1 METRKNMQGAKIEH
15 QNNNNQNE
23 KSCSCCAVD
32 FFEEKLPLWRQ
43 KKIIT
48 GTISAILLISGLI
61 LEFLTPLNIIAQIIF
76 LSVVIVAG
84 RDILKKAWL
93 SILRWRL
100 DMNCLMII
108 AAFGAFLIGHGE
120 EGAAVILLFFIAE
133 FLEDYAADRA
143 KNSIGQL
150 LKLAPETA
158 MVKKS
163 DKEMEMHVHD
173 IEIGDTLII
182 RPGDKIPLD
191 GVVEVGQSSINQSAI
206 TGESIPVEKGEGDDV
221 YAGTIN
227 EEGYLEVKVTKKSE
241 NTILSKIAK
250 MVEEAEK
257 KKSNTERFIDKFAH
271 IYTPTVI
278 AMAFAVFFIPTF
290 ILGLSWDV
298 WFYRSLVLLVVS
310 CPCALAISTPV
321 SMVSAITSA
330 ARNGVLIKGATFI
343 EEMKNIKALAFDK
356 TGTLSK
362 GKLEVTDIIGFN
374 NYSQKDVL
382 SIAASLEAR
391 SEHPIA
397 KAIFKKARKEGI
409 ELKEISNFKSIKGKG
424 LEAEIDGKHYYAGA
438 RQLFDGLSIELPPEL
453 SHLETEGKTSVLI
466 TNEDKVVGVVAL
478 ADKIRDNAPSV
489 ISNLKK
495 LNIRTVMIT
504 GDNERVAHAL
514 SEKIG
519 IDEYHAELLP
529 EDKVRIIE
537 ELNGRFGSVAMV
549 GDGVNDAPA
558 LAVANV
564 GIAMGTIGSDVAIE
578 TADIALMHDDL
589 SKINYLTSLSRQTM
603 NVVKQNITAAILI
616 KGSFAIGAVFGL
628 INLWVAVGAGDMG
641 LSLAVILNAI
651 RLTKVKA

>member
-1 METRKNMQGAKIEH
+1 MDTRENMQDTKIEH
-15 QNNNNQNE
+15 QKDNNHNE

-32 FFEEKLPLWRQ
+32 FFEEKLPLWKQ

-48 GTISAILLISGLI
+48 GSISAILLTLGLI

-84 RDILKKAWL
+84 KDILKKAWL
-93 SILRWRL
+93 SISRWRL
-100 DMNCLMII
+100 DMNCLMSI

-120 EGAAVILLFFIAE
+120 EGAAVIFLFFIAE
-133 FLEDYAADRA
+133 SLEDYAADRA
-143 KNSIGQL
+143 KNSISQL
-150 LKLAPETA
+150 LKLAPDTA
-158 MVKKS
+158 RVKRA
-163 DKEMEMHVHD
+163 DKEIELHVHE
-173 IEIGDTLII
+173 IEIGDIVVV
-182 RPGDKIPLD
+182 RPGEKVPLD
-191 GVVEVGQSSINQSAI
+191 GKVEVGQSSANQASI
-206 TGESIPVEKGEGDDV
+206 TGESIPVEKTVGDEV

-227 EEGYLEVKVTKKSE
+227 EEGYLEIKVTKKSDE
-241 NTILSKIAK
+241 TILSKIVK
-250 MVEEAEK
+250 MVEEAER
-257 KKSNTERFIDKFAH
+257 KKSNTEKFIDKFAR
-271 IYTPTVI
+271 IYTPAVI
-278 AMAFAVFFIPTF
+278 TMAFATFLIPVF

-298 WFYRSLVLLVVS
+298 WFYRALVLLVVS

-321 SMVSAITSA
+321 AMVSAITSA

-343 EEMKNIKALAFDK
+343 EEMKKIKVLAFDK

-397 KAIFKKARKEGI
+397 KAIFKKAHKEGI
-409 ELKEISNFKSIKGKG
+409 KLKEISNFKSIKGKG
-424 LEAEIDGKHYYAGA
+424 LETEIDGKHYYAGA
-438 RQLFDGLSIELPPEL
+438 RQLFDSLSLELPPEL
-453 SHLETEGKTSVLI
+453 SRIETEGKTSILI
-466 TNEDKVVGVVAL
+466 ANEDKAIGVIAL
-478 ADKIRDNAPSV
+478 GDKIRDNAPEV

-495 LNIRTVMIT
+495 LNIRTKMIT

-537 ELNGRFGSVAMV
+537 ELKRRFGSVAMV

-564 GIAMGTIGSDVAIE
+564 GIVMGTIGSDVAIE

-651 RLTKVKA
+651 RLTKMKA